1 MIHHTEKLSN
11 RKKIKRVT
19 YVRARARARAYL
31 TCFFPK
37 WPPKK
42 SKKSKKIFFFL
53 FDPKYIY
60 IPKMKFLGIK
70 LRKKPFETVPS
81 P

>member
-1 MIHHTEKLSN
+1 MIHHSEKLSN

-19 YVRARARARAYL
+19 YVRARARAYL
-31 TCFFPK
+31 TSFFPK

-42 SKKSKKIFFFL
+42 SKKSKKNFFL
-53 FDPKYIY
+53 FDPEYMY

-70 LRKKPFETVPS
+70 LQKKNI
-81 P
+81 